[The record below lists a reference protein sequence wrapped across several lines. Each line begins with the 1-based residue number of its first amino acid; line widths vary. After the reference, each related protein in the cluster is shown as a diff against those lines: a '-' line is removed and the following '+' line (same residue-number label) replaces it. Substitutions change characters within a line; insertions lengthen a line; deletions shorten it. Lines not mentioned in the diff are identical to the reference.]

1 MKASQVLEA
10 ALNGTQFLTNHYL
23 EDLSDA
29 DLLTRPT
36 PGANHIAWQLGHVIA
51 SEVGMV
57 RSQLSNAAYPELPSG
72 FAEQYTKDTAAKDP
86 PKGFLTKQKYLDLF
100 NRVREATKAA
110 VSKLSDADLDRATT
124 GNMAQFAPTLGTF
137 LMLVSNHT
145 LMHAGQ
151 FSVVRR
157 KLGKPVLF

>member
-36 PGANHIAWQLGHVIA
+36 SGANHIAWQLGHVIA
-51 SEVGMV
+51 SEIGLV
-57 RSQLSNAAYPELPSG
+57 RGQLPTAAYPELPSG
-72 FAEQYTKDTAAKDP
+72 FAEQYTKETAAQDP

-100 NRVREATKAA
+100 NRVREATKATVA
-110 VSKLSDADLDRATT
+110 KLADADLDRQTT
-124 GNMAQFAPTLGTF
+124 GNMAQFAPTLGAF